1 KNNWEY
7 AEIKKSESSKPYEP
21 TEKEKIQMQIWE
33 LESQISNELLRKA
46 VLGDKEAIE
55 FIREIDNRIAN
66 VQSKLNE
73 LDK

>member
-1 KNNWEY
+1 

-33 LESQISNELLRKA
+33 LESQISNERFRKA
-46 VLGDKEAIE
+46 ILGDKEAIE
-55 FIREIDNRIAN
+55 FIREIDNKILN
-66 VQSKLNE
+66 VQTKLKE